1 MVIQTMLQ
9 PNMLAMRA
17 GPTDAAGGSVTTTPL
32 LVQYW
37 HIVQRFKWVII
48 GVIFG
53 TLVLGLVVTLLMTP
67 RYTSTTRIEIS
78 RDQKNITKVGGL
90 ESPESGRDLEF
101 YQTQYSLLQARS
113 LSERVVKQLRL
124 DRDEAFFAAHG
135 VNPARLGA
143 DADPGASRATA
154 RTSARQ
160 RAAVDM
166 LLEHIAIAPIR
177 GSALVDIKYT
187 SNDPAMSAKIANA
200 WAQQFMAGS
209 IDRRFASTV
218 DARRFLEGRLNDL
231 RTRLEQSERA
241 AVTYANNSGIVTLS
255 TSRGEDG
262 RTSTERTLAAA
273 DLEALNT
280 ALTQATAD
288 RIAAESRASGAP
300 DNSPSSPAV
309 AQLRQKRSELASD
322 YARLMVQFEPGYPSA
337 RALAAQI
344 KVLDA
349 SIAREEGRGL
359 SGRTTEYR
367 EARSREEALTERV
380 NALKTQLSRQQ
391 SASIQ
396 YNIYQREADTNRQL
410 YDALLQRYKEIGVAG
425 VGANN
430 IAIVDLARPSERPS
444 APNLPMNMVIAL
456 LGGIVLAGLVTF
468 ALNQIDEGFRD
479 PAQVGR
485 MLDVPFLGSVPE
497 AEGGDALKSLL
508 DFKSAVSEA
517 YLSIRSNLAF
527 STDHGVPRSLMVT
540 STRPAEG
547 KSTTSFALATVLA
560 RTGQRVLLI
569 DADMRNPSGHVY
581 AGVSNQAGLS
591 NLLAGENDWEKLIVH
606 PEGFAFS
613 VMPAGPQPPNA
624 AELLSSDRMKNLID
638 QMLGHFT
645 NIVVDSPPILG
656 LADAP
661 LLARSVEGSIMVI
674 EAEGVAARG
683 VKSALTRLQAVHAH
697 IFGVV
702 MTKLKDRHAHAGY
715 GYGYGYSYGNK
726 PSD

>member
-1 MVIQTMLQ
+1 MVTQIMLQ
-9 PNMLAMRA
+9 PNMLAARPVPM
-17 GPTDAAGGSVTTTPL
+17 GITGSSATTTPL

-37 HIVQRFKWVII
+37 HIAQRFKWVII
-48 GVIFG
+48 GVIIG
-53 TLVLGLVVTLLMTP
+53 AIVLGLVATLLMTP
-67 RYTSTTRIEIS
+67 RYTATTRIEIS
-78 RDQKNITKVGGL
+78 RDQKNITKVDGL
-90 ESPESGRDLEF
+90 ESPDSGRDLEF

-113 LSERVVKQLRL
+113 LAERVAKQLRL

-135 VNPARLGA
+135 VDPSRFGA
-143 DADPGASRATA
+143 DADPGASRTAA

-160 RAAVDM
+160 RAAVDL
-166 LLEHIAIAPIR
+166 LLENVAIAPIR

-187 SNDPAMSAKIANA
+187 SNDPGMSAKIANA
-200 WAQQFMAGS
+200 WAQQFVAGS

-241 AVTYANNSGIVTLS
+241 AVNYANNSGIVTLS
-255 TSRGEDG
+255 TTRGEDG
-262 RTSTERTLAAA
+262 RTATERTLASA
-273 DLEALNT
+273 DLEALNS
-280 ALTQATAD
+280 ALAQATAD
-288 RIAAESRASGAP
+288 RIAAESRARSTP
-300 DNSPSSPAV
+300 DSSPSSPAL
-309 AQLRQKRSELASD
+309 AQLRQRRSEVASD
-322 YARLMVQFEPGYPSA
+322 YAKLMVQFEPDYPAA

-344 KVLDA
+344 KVLDG

-359 SGRTTEYR
+359 SGRSTEYR
-367 EARSREEALTERV
+367 EALNRENALTERV
-380 NALKTQLSRQQ
+380 AALKAQLSQQ
-391 SASIQ
+391 QAASIQ

-430 IAIVDLARPSERPS
+430 IAIVDTARPPERPS
-444 APNLPMNMVIAL
+444 APNLPMNLLIAL
-456 LGGIVLAGLVTF
+456 IGGIVLAGVVTF

-479 PAQVGR
+479 PSQVGR
-485 MLDVPFLGSVPE
+485 VLEVPFLGSVPE
-497 AEGGDALKSLL
+497 AEGGDGLKALS
-508 DFKSAVSEA
+508 DVKSAVSEA

-527 STDHGVPRSLMVT
+527 STDHGVPRSFMVT

-581 AGVSNQAGLS
+581 TGVANQVGLS
-591 NLLAGENDWEKLIVH
+591 NVLAGENDWQKLIIR
-606 PEGFAFS
+606 PEELAFS

-624 AELLSSDRMKNLID
+624 AELLSSDRMKNLIE
-638 QMLGHFT
+638 QLLGHFT
-645 NIVVDSPPILG
+645 TIVVDSPPILG

-661 LLARSVEGSIMVI
+661 LLARSVEGSIMVV
-674 EAEGVAARG
+674 EAGGVAARG
-683 VKSALTRLQAVHAH
+683 VKSALARLQAVHAN

-702 MTKLKDRHAHAGY
+702 MTKLKDRHAGHGY
-715 GYGYGYSYGNK
+715 GYGYGYGYGNEPK
-726 PSD
+726 D